1 LEALSCGD
9 KVIATTRGRS
19 FSKLSDLK
27 EKGAAILELDVTD
40 SIDTLKKAAKEAL
53 GMYGRVDVV
62 VNNAGAFDSRHWDEI
77 TKPEGQYW
85 RQISGYILTGTV
97 EETTPDETLQ
107 QFKYVENR
115 YSGITISA
123 TET

>member
-1 LEALSCGD
+1 MEALSCGD

-62 VNNAGAFDSRHWDEI
+62 VNNAGAFDSRNWDEI
-77 TKPEGQYW
+77 TKPEGQY
-85 RQISGYILTGTV
+85 
-97 EETTPDETLQ
+97 
-107 QFKYVENR
+107 
-115 YSGITISA
+115 
-123 TET
+123 